1 MDAKVKAKSTE
12 KKRVKANAQKP
23 ETNNHTSL
31 DVSDQKPKS
40 KTTLFWEKYPDG
52 IGSKII
58 DMRAVLK

>member
-1 MDAKVKAKSTE
+1 MDAKVKVKSTE

-23 ETNNHTSL
+23 ETNNCDSW
-31 DVSDQKPKS
+31 DVSNQRPKS